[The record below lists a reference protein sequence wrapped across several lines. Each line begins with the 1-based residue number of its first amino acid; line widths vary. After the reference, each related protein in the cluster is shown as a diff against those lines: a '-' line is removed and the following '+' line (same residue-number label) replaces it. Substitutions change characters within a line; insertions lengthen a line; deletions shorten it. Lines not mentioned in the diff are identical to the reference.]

1 MLLQADGRDL
11 SPERM
16 KLGAPSWISAL
27 LLAVLAFPGLG
38 NSRALAQDGAPQK
51 EEAADTPVPATPAKA
66 PAAEAADAPTAKE
79 KELLE
84 QIRKLKAPR
93 WRSFGACQY
102 DWTAWRLSAKGVR
115 TTSYRCGDPPI
126 TGNVAVFCPSLRI
139 SRQVADAQWE
149 SWRLPLSLGESAATG
164 GEDQMVANLC
174 ANARPV
180 PNAATDAPAQPGAVA
195 KPKASPASTKPATK
209 PATKPDTKPAP

>member
-1 MLLQADGRDL
+1 
-11 SPERM
+11 M
-16 KLGAPSWISAL
+16 KLGAPSRITAL
-27 LLAVLAFPGLG
+27 LLVVLAFPFLG
-38 NSRALAQDGAPQK
+38 SGSSLAQEGAPQ
-51 EEAADTPVPATPAKA
+51 EAEAADTPVPATPAKA
-66 PAAEAADAPTAKE
+66 PAPEAADAPTGKA

-93 WRSFGACQY
+93 WRRFGACQY
-102 DWTAWRLSAKGVR
+102 DWSTWRLSEKGVR

-149 SWRLPLSLGESAATG
+149 SWRLPLSLDESAATG

-180 PNAATDAPAQPGAVA
+180 PHATTEAPAQPGAVS
-195 KPKASPASTKPATK
+195 KPKASPSSAKPAAK
-209 PATKPDTKPAP
+209 PVP

>member
-1 MLLQADGRDL
+1 MKSGASSWLPLSLHPLRAASWFGAVLL
-11 SPERM
+11 
-16 KLGAPSWISAL
+16 AL
-27 LLAVLAFPGLG
+27 LTLPELVSGHAQAQQEAPPEAESAETPAV
-38 NSRALAQDGAPQK
+38 
-51 EEAADTPVPATPAKA
+51 ATPAVEAA
-66 PAAEAADAPTAKE
+66 PEPADAPTARE

-84 QIRKLKAPR
+84 KIRKLKAPR

-115 TTSYRCGDPPI
+115 TTNFRCGEPPI

-149 SWRLPLSLGESAATG
+149 SWRLPLSLSESATTG

-174 ANARPV
+174 ANARPLAN
-180 PNAATDAPAQPGAVA
+180 PASEAPSQPGAA
-195 KPKASPASTKPATK
+195 KPAAKPPAKPA
-209 PATKPDTKPAP
+209 ALPAP

>member
-1 MLLQADGRDL
+1 
-11 SPERM
+11 M
-16 KLGAPSWISAL
+16 KLTASSRLPVSLHPLRAASWFG
-27 LLAVLAFPGLG
+27 AVLFVLLTLPDLVSGH
-38 NSRALAQDGAPQK
+38 ALAQQDVPPEAESAEAP
-51 EEAADTPVPATPAKA
+51 AVTTPAVVAA
-66 PAAEAADAPTAKE
+66 PEPVDAPTARE

-84 QIRKLKAPR
+84 KIRKLKAPR

-115 TTSYRCGDPPI
+115 TTNFRCGDPPI

-149 SWRLPLSLGESAATG
+149 SWRLPLSLSESAATG

-174 ANARPV
+174 ANARPLANT
-180 PNAATDAPAQPGAVA
+180 PSEAPAQPGAA
-195 KPKASPASTKPATK
+195 SQPKASPGPVKPAAK
-209 PATKPDTKPAP
+209 PAALPAP